1 MRFLMLFLQCLYII
15 ALKYFDFRLL
25 LLLLLRLLLLL
36 LLLLR
41 LLLLLLLLLLLYSD
55 FVFTNWLSS
64 DYWALPFQLRGRNL
78 LNRLRKKLL
87 RHNCGHDRSILV
99 TLKLIS
105 RGKANI
111 LELCDLELLASGLLI
126 NVAFFSRGWG
136 RALSRAR
143 DRAHRAR
150 HRAHRAL
157 SRTLKRVRVKW
168 SFLLFFIALDSWFLQ
183 RKWVRLVNSSATL
196 SFLWNLRLWKL
207 RLLIPIFFYL
217 IIII

>member
-25 LLLLLRLLLLL
+25 LLLLL
-36 LLLLR
+36 LLR
-41 LLLLLLLLLLLYSD
+41 LLLFLLLLLLLYSD

-143 DRAHRAR
+143 DRAHRA
-150 HRAHRAL
+150 L

>member
-25 LLLLLRLLLLL
+25 LLLLL
-36 LLLLR
+36 LLR
-41 LLLLLLLLLLLYSD
+41 LLLFLLLLLLLYSD

-87 RHNCGHDRSILV
+87 RHNCGHDRSILG
-99 TLKLIS
+99 TLKLLS
-105 RGKANI
+105 RGKAKI

-143 DRAHRAR
+143 D
-150 HRAHRAL
+150 RAHRAL